1 MAAPTPAEM
10 LKYAN
15 LQLAA
20 EALYDFRAKLTPSQT
35 PGDLISTE
43 GHYFDAIRP
52 DILTT
57 GNEHASRFAP
67 TEAAAFAAQWKV
79 VDHLSNTTTGFSGTL
94 FQSRSDPNELVL
106 SIRSTEFIDDTL
118 RDSVATNGMEIKEF
132 GWAFGQIS
140 DMEAWYAQLT
150 KPGGP
155 LEGKH
160 FSVTGYSLGGHLA
173 TAFNLLRHEDGSAGN
188 VDRVVTFNGAGVGQ
202 VVGPLSQVINDFN
215 ALRAAPESIAAR
227 FSDAGLGTLY
237 QTLRERLSDGHS
249 PTADDYALLDTVS
262 ATATDDVGR
271 ARFASE
277 RKHLTLALDRLKN
290 IKQAV
295 TLLAEV
301 TDTKDGQPAAIPER
315 VVAQARFEYQMAL
328 LVAQE
333 FKTTAK
339 ALLPTA
345 INIVLGK
352 SDGAPRLDNQFDVV
366 GRETTTLVTAMVAD
380 SQWHHGANV
389 DVFIEDQPLVRGT
402 ILKAAAGVYWDT
414 GALMPNNNYTQND
427 FGDTHSIVLL
437 IDSLSVQHL
446 LQTLAPTATQAD
458 IETLFKAASVVKAE
472 STTGTQG
479 RAEGDV
485 LENVLDSLLRVFAH
499 DDPEL
504 RKGKAKNGNGLLTGG
519 TWADESLRETFYD
532 KLKAL
537 GDSPAFKEAKGKLTL
552 TLPGLDL
559 ATAARARVVFGGAD
573 HDLSYGGDGDDTF
586 FDQAGNDW
594 QWRQTA

>member
-1 MAAPTPAEM
+1 MAEPTIAEM

-20 EALYDFRAKLTPSQT
+20 EALYGFNAKTKPDQA
-35 PGDLISTE
+35 PGDVLSNAGHFNDPLI
-43 GHYFDAIRP
+43 AA
-52 DILTT
+52 ILTT

-67 TEAAAFAAQWKV
+67 NEAAAFAAQWKV

-106 SIRSTEFIDDTL
+106 TFRSTEFIDDAA
-118 RDSVATNGMEIKEF
+118 RDSLATNGMEIAKF

-155 LEGKH
+155 LAGKH

-202 VVGPLSQVINDFN
+202 VVGPLSAVINDFQ
-215 ALRAAPESIAAR
+215 ALRDHPESIAAR
-227 FSDAGLGTLY
+227 FSDTRLGTLY

-249 PTADDYALLDTVS
+249 PTAEDYALVATVS
-262 ATATDDVGR
+262 PTATDDVGR
-271 ARFASE
+271 ARFE
-277 RKHLTLALDRLKN
+277 RERTHLTLALDRLQN

-295 TLLAEV
+295 TSLAKV

-315 VVAQARFEYQMAL
+315 VVAQARFEYQMAIL
-328 LVAQE
+328 WAQE
-333 FKTTAK
+333 YKTSAK
-339 ALLPTA
+339 ALVPAA

-352 SDGAPRLDNQFDVV
+352 SYDEPRLDNQFDVV
-366 GRETTTLVTAMVAD
+366 GRETTTRVTAMVAD

-402 ILKAAAGVYWDT
+402 ILKAAAGGYWDT
-414 GALMPNNNYTQND
+414 GALMPIPDYTQND

-437 IDSLSVQHL
+437 IDSLSLQHL
-446 LQTLAPTATQAD
+446 LQTLAPTASQAQID
-458 IETLFKAASVVKAE
+458 TLFQAASAVEAE
-472 STTGTQG
+472 
-479 RAEGDV
+479 
-485 LENVLDSLLRVFAH
+485 
-499 DDPEL
+499 
-504 RKGKAKNGNGLLTGG
+504 
-519 TWADESLRETFYD
+519 
-532 KLKAL
+532 
-537 GDSPAFKEAKGKLTL
+537 
-552 TLPGLDL
+552 
-559 ATAARARVVFGGAD
+559 
-573 HDLSYGGDGDDTF
+573 
-586 FDQAGNDW
+586 
-594 QWRQTA
+594 